1 MWLPVARVAVR
12 RCHTVGNDC
21 NAASALPMCQSCLKN
36 TFINRLEKHTYM
48 NTTFVL
54 ASGCANGLQMPA
66 LERHCCSNSDC
77 NVDALWYAA
86 QMHGFCTGCCGVRT
100 SLQHLCCN
108 RGSTV
113 MRNVD
118 AAVVHSVRNIAS
130 TVFCDCIAD
139 DAASVHHRA
148 CSLRCKVIA
157 PCVAMLSSSAASAK
171 QYWCGSFALMILLDA
186 DMRDTDVRGFF
197 GIAGGCVSHD
207 ALTAVVGE
215 IPERARICFN
225 DYLQCADATA
235 SGGSGYS
242 VGIAHT
248 SGGKCADTL
257 SFPNFKA
264 TASQEIRRLILKPH
278 AESTERILW
287 NTNHTN
293 VTKGNVGSRLGA
305 TEWTHSITR
314 FFRTSREVAK
324 SAKRDSLAAPHI
336 CPNSA
341 SSAAGQIMPLIPN
354 KRSENARKSL
364 AGCGGRLSKSLWNGV
379 GADTPIESRCSHK
392 GLPSDTVFFR

>member
-12 RCHTVGNDC
+12 WCHTVGNDC

-139 DAASVHHRA
+139 VAASVHHRA
-148 CSLRCKVIA
+148 CRLRCKRFA

-171 QYWCGSFALMILLDA
+171 QYGRRSFALLILRDA
-186 DMRDTDVRGFF
+186 DMRDTDVCRNLRSDDGR
-197 GIAGGCVSHD
+197 VSHD
-207 ALTAVVGE
+207 ALTAVGGE
-215 IPERARICFN
+215 ISEDVRTCYN
-225 DYLQCADATA
+225 EYLQYADATA
-235 SGGSGYS
+235 SGDISS
-242 VGIAHT
+242 LVGIAHT
-248 SGGKCADTL
+248 PGGKCADVL
-257 SFPNFKA
+257 FFPNFKA
-264 TASQEIRRLILKPH
+264 TTSRRLTPH
-278 AESTERILW
+278 AQSAEWIL
-287 NTNHTN
+287 NTNHAN
-293 VTKGNVGSRLGA
+293 FTKGNVGSRLGS
-305 TEWTHSITR
+305 TEWTGSLAR
-314 FFRTSREVAK
+314 FFRASCEDAK
-324 SAKRDSLAAPHI
+324 SAKRDSPSAPHI
-336 CPNSA
+336 CPISA
-341 SSAAGQIMPLIPN
+341 SSTAERIMPRFTNQP
-354 KRSENARKSL
+354 SENARK
-364 AGCGGRLSKSLWNGV
+364 
-379 GADTPIESRCSHK
+379 
-392 GLPSDTVFFR
+392 

>member
-48 NTTFVL
+48 GKIIDL
-54 ASGCANGLQMPA
+54 APGFANGFTMPA
-66 LERHCCSNSDC
+66 SLLYCCGDSDC

-139 DAASVHHRA
+139 VAASVHHRA
-148 CSLRCKVIA
+148 CRLLCKRFA

-171 QYWCGSFALMILLDA
+171 QYGRRSFALLILRDA
-186 DMRDTDVRGFF
+186 VVRDTDVCGNLHR
-197 GIAGGCVSHD
+197 AGGCILHD
-207 ALTAVVGE
+207 ALITVGGE
-215 IPERARICFN
+215 ISEDVRTCYN
-225 DYLQCADATA
+225 EYLQYADATA
-235 SGGSGYS
+235 SGDISSS

-248 SGGKCADTL
+248 PDGKCADVL

-264 TASQEIRRLILKPH
+264 TTSRRLTPH
-278 AESTERILW
+278 AQSAEWIFM
-287 NTNHTN
+287 NTNRAN
-293 VTKGNVGSRLGA
+293 FTKGNVGSRLGS
-305 TEWTHSITR
+305 TERTGSLAR
-314 FFRTSREVAK
+314 FFRASCEDAK
-324 SAKRDSLAAPHI
+324 SAKRDSPSAPHI
-336 CPNSA
+336 CPISA
-341 SSAAGQIMPLIPN
+341 SSTAERIMPRITNQP
-354 KRSENARKSL
+354 SENARESL
-364 AGCGGRLSKSLWNGV
+364 AGSGGRFPKKLRNGV
-379 GADTPIESRCSHK
+379 GADTPVESR
-392 GLPSDTVFFR
+392 

>member
-1 MWLPVARVAVR
+1 MPRCGLTDTRRSQLMWLPVARVAVR
-12 RCHTVGNDC
+12 WCHTVGNDC
-21 NAASALPMCQSCLKN
+21 NAASTLPMCQSCLKN

-139 DAASVHHRA
+139 VAASVHHRA
-148 CSLRCKVIA
+148 CRLRCKRFA

-171 QYWCGSFALMILLDA
+171 QYGRRSFALLILRDA
-186 DMRDTDVRGFF
+186 DMRDTDVCRNLRSDDGR
-197 GIAGGCVSHD
+197 VSHD
-207 ALTAVVGE
+207 ALTAVGGE
-215 IPERARICFN
+215 ISEDVRTCYN
-225 DYLQCADATA
+225 EYLHYADATA
-235 SGGSGYS
+235 SGDISSS

-248 SGGKCADTL
+248 PGGKCADVL
-257 SFPNFKA
+257 FFPNFKA
-264 TASQEIRRLILKPH
+264 ITSRRLKPH
-278 AESTERILW
+278 AEYAEWIL
-287 NTNHTN
+287 NTNHAN
-293 VTKGNVGSRLGA
+293 FTKGNVGSRLGS
-305 TEWTHSITR
+305 TEWTGSLAR
-314 FFRTSREVAK
+314 FFRASCEDAK
-324 SAKRDSLAAPHI
+324 SAKRDSPSAPHI
-336 CPNSA
+336 CPISA
-341 SSAAGQIMPLIPN
+341 SSTAERIMPRITNQP
-354 KRSENARKSL
+354 SENARK
-364 AGCGGRLSKSLWNGV
+364 
-379 GADTPIESRCSHK
+379 
-392 GLPSDTVFFR
+392 